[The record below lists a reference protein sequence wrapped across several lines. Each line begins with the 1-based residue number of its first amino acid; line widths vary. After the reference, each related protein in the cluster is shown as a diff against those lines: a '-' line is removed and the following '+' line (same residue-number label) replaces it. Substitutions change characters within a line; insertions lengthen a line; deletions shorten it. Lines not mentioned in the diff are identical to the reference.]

1 MVRVAQRMI
10 VLHRVTATKKA
21 EAEVQTVVVVA
32 VLSIKLKEILP
43 QRMIIVLQ
51 TMIVV

>member
-1 MVRVAQRMI
+1 MVRVAQKI
-10 VLHRVTATKKA
+10 VLHRVTAMKKA
-21 EAEVQTVVVVA
+21 EAELQTVVA

-43 QRMIIVLQ
+43 QQMIIVLQ